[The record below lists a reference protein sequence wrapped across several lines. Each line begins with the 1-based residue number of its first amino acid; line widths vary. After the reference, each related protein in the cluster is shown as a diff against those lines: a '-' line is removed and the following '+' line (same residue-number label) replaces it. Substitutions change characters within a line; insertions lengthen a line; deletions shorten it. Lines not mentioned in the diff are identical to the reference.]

1 MVTGAPTAT
10 DVHDPTAADVH
21 EEKRKS
27 MDFST
32 ALREERLV
40 AIIRGR
46 DPEASFRSVI
56 TLVEAGVALV
66 EVSLS
71 GTDALKVIERA
82 RAELGDEAWL
92 GAGTVVT
99 EEDAQRASQAGANLI
114 VTPGLGPGCTAS
126 LAQGLPVLAG
136 VLTPSEICEAA
147 ATDAAALKIFPASA
161 LGGPD
166 YLKALRGP
174 FPDLPFVPV
183 GGVGVAETEAY
194 LKLGAVAV
202 GVGSPLIGDAADGG
216 DLGELRRRA
225 AEFKAVCA

>member
-1 MVTGAPTAT
+1 
-10 DVHDPTAADVH
+10 
-21 EEKRKS
+21 

-32 ALREERLV
+32 ALRTERLV

-56 TLVEAGVALV
+56 TLVEAGVGLV

-71 GTDALKVIERA
+71 GADALKVIERA
-82 RAELGDEAWL
+82 RAELGDDAWL

-99 EEDAQRASQAGANLI
+99 EEDAQRAAAAGANLI
-114 VTPGLGPGCTAS
+114 VTPGLGPGCTAA

-136 VLTPSEICEAA
+136 VLTPSEVCQATASEA
-147 ATDAAALKIFPASA
+147 TALKVFPASVM
-161 LGGPD
+161 GGPA

-183 GGVGVAETEAY
+183 GGVGVAEAAEY
-194 LKLGAVAV
+194 LALGAVAV

-225 AEFKAVCA
+225 AQFKEVCAR

>member
-1 MVTGAPTAT
+1 
-10 DVHDPTAADVH
+10 
-21 EEKRKS
+21 

-46 DPEASFRSVI
+46 HAEASFRSVM
-56 TLVEAGVALV
+56 TLVESGVPLV

-99 EEDAQRASQAGANLI
+99 EEDAQRAVEAGANLI
-114 VTPGLGPGCTAS
+114 VTPGLGPGCAAS

-136 VLTPSEICEAA
+136 VLTPSEICQAA
-147 ATDAAALKIFPASA
+147 ASEATALKIFPASVM
-161 LGGPD
+161 GGPA
-166 YLKALRGP
+166 YLKALLGP

-183 GGVGVAETEAY
+183 GGVGTTEAEEY
-194 LKLGAVAV
+194 LKLGAIAV

-225 AEFKAVCA
+225 AQFKAVCAR

>member
-1 MVTGAPTAT
+1 
-10 DVHDPTAADVH
+10 
-21 EEKRKS
+21 

-32 ALREERLV
+32 ALRADRLV

-56 TLVEAGVALV
+56 TLVEAGVGLV

-71 GTDALKVIERA
+71 GADALKVIERA

-99 EEDAQRASQAGANLI
+99 EEDARRAAAAGANLI
-114 VTPGLGPGCTAS
+114 VTPGLGPGCTTA
-126 LAQGLPVLAG
+126 LDQGLPVLAG
-136 VLTPSEICEAA
+136 VLTPTEVCLAA
-147 ATDAAALKIFPASA
+147 ASRATALKVFPASVM
-161 LGGPD
+161 GGPA

-183 GGVGVAETEAY
+183 GGVGVAEAEEY
-194 LKLGAVAV
+194 LALGAVAV
-202 GVGSPLIGDAADGG
+202 GVGSPLIGDAAGGG
-216 DLGELRRRA
+216 DLGALRHRA
-225 AEFKAVCA
+225 AQFKAVCAR